1 MLVSVYVCN
10 KETSCKMTSLSAW
23 VNGLCIGS
31 TGNNCRKRHFYQE
44 GDTTKFQTRSDS
56 PSPVSSKVVEF
67 SSPLVVK
74 VRKEVTTERR
84 EEVDLETGRRRS
96 WVESKE
102 FDVLDLT
109 GDILGYNVCPDS
121 CCVPGKSPV
130 SNSNKPPLQSNAG
143 LRHKKPDIVDLT
155 GDVKPLF
162 AT

>member
-1 MLVSVYVCN
+1 
-10 KETSCKMTSLSAW
+10 MTSLSAW

-109 GDILGYNVCPDS
+109 GDILGYNVCLTPAVS
-121 CCVPGKSPV
+121 QGSLLSP
-130 SNSNKPPLQSNAG
+130 
-143 LRHKKPDIVDLT
+143 T
-155 GDVKPLF
+155 
-162 AT
+162 ATSHHSRVTPVYGTRNRTLWI